1 MSVFGNRFLVSFR
14 KRRRN
19 RGWFALENFHKIVG
33 HSNVLV
39 MFWLFKQVSFY
50 QLRHIWPI
58 VNGRQEAES
67 QVCLFFRC
75 KKNTIYTVHR
85 ICVLGVTQPWIFFYP
100 VCLEFSFGAGNNP
113 DKGSIISRLQRFD
126 IFIFK
131 VSKVVIYIRYSQIM
145 F

>member
-14 KRRRN
+14 KRWRK
-19 RGWFALENFHKIVG
+19 RGWFALDNFHKIVG
-33 HSNVLV
+33 HSHVLV

-67 QVCLFFRC
+67 QVCFFFRC
-75 KKNTIYTVHR
+75 KKNKIYTVYR
-85 ICVLGVTQPWIFFYP
+85 ICVLGETQPWIFLYP
-100 VCLEFSFGAGNNP
+100 ICLEFSFGAGNNP
-113 DKGSIISRLQRFD
+113 DKGRIISRLQRFD